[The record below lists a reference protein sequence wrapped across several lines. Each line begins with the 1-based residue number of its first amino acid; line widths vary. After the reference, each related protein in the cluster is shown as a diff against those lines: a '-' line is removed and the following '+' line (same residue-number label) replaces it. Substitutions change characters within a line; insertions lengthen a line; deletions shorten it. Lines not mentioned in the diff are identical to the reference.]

1 MTETTANRR
10 VMIGR
15 VVSTKMDKTITVRV
29 ERVVTHPLYKKYI
42 QRSSKFLA
50 HDAENSCKE
59 GDTVAI
65 EECRP
70 ISRRKRWRLQKI
82 VERAAPQD

>member
-10 VMIGR
+10 VMIGQ

-42 QRSSKFLA
+42 QRSGKFLA
-50 HDAENSCKE
+50 HDADNACKE
-59 GDTVAI
+59 GDMVAI

-82 VERAAPQD
+82 VERAVPQG